1 MILFN
6 LLFVLLTI
14 LVVGYGLYFLEFK
27 KNKNRNSFIIGYL
40 YLLFGVVGLVVT
52 IMVLI

>member
-6 LLFVLLTI
+6 LLTVLLTVLVI
-14 LVVGYGLYFLEFK
+14 LFGLYFLVFK

-52 IMVLI
+52 ITVLI